1 MLPALKR
8 LNWTP
13 GLIIG
18 VALLAFLILSAIFA
32 PMFLSGKAETLT
44 DDAALGVSLAHP
56 LGTDDFGRDLL
67 ARSLVA
73 TRLTLLM
80 ALAATAIAVGAGLV
94 IGVTIWLV
102 GPRTRQ
108 VMLRLLETM
117 VAYPTLIFALVI
129 AAVLGP
135 GTSSAVIAIGLA
147 GIPGFARITAN
158 LAATVMRRDFVSTAR
173 LLGVSRFRLATRH
186 LLPNMAEPLLVVGT
200 TNFAATLVDISGLS
214 FIGLGV
220 QSPEF
225 DFGRLLNDSLAAIY
239 TQPLQAVGPSLMIL
253 LTGLASM
260 LIGDGL
266 AGSVDPRYRMNS
278 RLGSLR
284 RLPGGTT
291 PSGDAKQLVSVEK
304 LSISRQD
311 GGELV
316 RGISFSIDRG
326 EIIGLV
332 GESGS
337 GKSLTAMA
345 LARLTADE
353 LSVQAENLSVGKLD
367 LLGQPSARELA
378 TTISIVYQDPGTTFN
393 PALRMGPQLTE
404 VLRSHGKLSRT
415 QATERILESLRA
427 VQITQPEH
435 RLRQHPHE
443 LSGGMRQRAM
453 IAAALANRA
462 ELIIADEPTTALDV
476 TVQVEVLRLIREAN
490 ERDGAAVLFISHDIG
505 VVEALCDRILV
516 MRHGEIVEELT
527 AAQLRARDVHH
538 PYTRALLAAT
548 PELKYE
554 PSAAHEEDQP

>member
-1 MLPALKR
+1 MLPAFKR

-13 GLIIG
+13 GLIVG
-18 VALLAFLILSAIFA
+18 VTIFALLILSAIFA
-32 PMFLSGKAETLT
+32 PLFLSGKAETLT
-44 DDAALGVSLAHP
+44 DDAALGMSLAHP

-80 ALAATAIAVGAGLV
+80 ALAATGIAVGAGLV
-94 IGVTIWLV
+94 IGITIWLV
-102 GPRTRQ
+102 GPRLRQ

-158 LAATVMRRDFVSTAR
+158 LAATVMRRDFVSTAQ
-173 LLGVSRFRLATRH
+173 LLGVSRVRLATRH

-220 QSPEF
+220 QSPSF

-239 TQPLQAVGPSLMIL
+239 TQPLQAVGPSVMIL

-278 RLGSLR
+278 RLGSIG
-284 RLPGGTT
+284 RLPGSAAA
-291 PSGDAKQLVSVEK
+291 PAAPEQLVSVRD
-304 LSISRQD
+304 LTIARQD

-316 RGISFSIDRG
+316 RGISFGIGRG
-326 EIIGLV
+326 EILGLV

-353 LSVQAENLSVGKLD
+353 LSVRAADLSVGSLD
-367 LLGQPSARELA
+367 LLGSPSARELA
-378 TTISIVYQDPGTTFN
+378 TGISIVYQDPGTTFN

-404 VLRSHGKLSRT
+404 VLRSHGKLSRRE
-415 QATERILESLRA
+415 ADERILDSLRA

-516 MRHGEIVEELT
+516 MRSGEIVEELSR
-527 AAQLRARDVHH
+527 AQLLAREVTH
-538 PYTRALLAAT
+538 PYTRALLEAT
-548 PELKYE
+548 PTLKYE
-554 PSAAHEEDQP
+554 PMDAAEEIQP

>member
-1 MLPALKR
+1 
-8 LNWTP
+8 
-13 GLIIG
+13 
-18 VALLAFLILSAIFA
+18 
-32 PMFLSGKAETLT
+32 
-44 DDAALGVSLAHP
+44 
-56 LGTDDFGRDLL
+56 
-67 ARSLVA
+67 
-73 TRLTLLM
+73 
-80 ALAATAIAVGAGLV
+80 
-94 IGVTIWLV
+94 TIWLV
-102 GPRTRQ
+102 GPRLRQ

-158 LAATVMRRDFVSTAR
+158 LAATVMRRDFVSTAQ
-173 LLGVSRFRLATRH
+173 LLGVSRVRLATRH

-220 QSPEF
+220 QSPSF

-239 TQPLQAVGPSLMIL
+239 TQPLQAVGPSVMIL

-278 RLGSLR
+278 RLGSIG
-284 RLPGGTT
+284 RLPGSAAA
-291 PSGDAKQLVSVEK
+291 PAAPEQLVSVRD
-304 LSISRQD
+304 LTIARQD

-316 RGISFSIDRG
+316 RGISFGIGRG
-326 EIIGLV
+326 EILGLV

-353 LSVQAENLSVGKLD
+353 LSVRAADLSVGSLD
-367 LLGQPSARELA
+367 LLGSPSARELA
-378 TTISIVYQDPGTTFN
+378 TGISIVYQDPGTTFN

-404 VLRSHGKLSRT
+404 VLRSHGKLSRRE
-415 QATERILESLRA
+415 ADERILDSLRA

-516 MRHGEIVEELT
+516 MRSGEIVEELSR
-527 AAQLRARDVHH
+527 AQLLAREVTH
-538 PYTRALLAAT
+538 PYTRALLEAT
-548 PELKYE
+548 PTLKYE
-554 PSAAHEEDQP
+554 PMDAAEEIQP